1 MKATA
6 ITNVLPKNHLLRV
19 ALATVLLLLIPL
31 VAMQFSRDVNWS
43 RSDFVIMGTIIFVT
57 GLLLD
62 RVITK
67 GGKYRLGAAGVVV
80 FLFLWLWAELA
91 VGVFTNWGS

>member
-6 ITNVLPKNHLLRV
+6 ITNVLPKNHLLRM

-31 VAMQFSRDVNWS
+31 VAMQFSKDVNWS
-43 RSDFVIMGTIIFVT
+43 RSDFVIMGAIIFVT

-62 RVITK
+62 LVITK
-67 GGKYRLGAAGVVV
+67 GGKYRLAAAGVVV